1 MDHEFDR
8 AMLSCLSWSLYQPAS
23 TARRTIDTS
32 DDPNP
37 FKRLTFVPL
46 SADDRGRTVLTGE
59 ITALLGGEYEVAVS
73 IGARGQPTSLG
84 GVLDAIDA
92 ALSGRATAEML
103 ADLRDRGGLRAM
115 EADRKRWQQLG
126 PNPPREPTIFEAWDG
141 DERSLTVRHY
151 VGNGVC
157 AYFEGFS
164 AYRAG
169 AGVYTVLIGT

>member
-1 MDHEFDR
+1 M
-8 AMLSCLSWSLYQPAS
+8 
-23 TARRTIDTS
+23 
-32 DDPNP
+32 
-37 FKRLTFVPL
+37 
-46 SADDRGRTVLTGE
+46 
-59 ITALLGGEYEVAVS
+59 S

>member
-1 MDHEFDR
+1 M
-8 AMLSCLSWSLYQPAS
+8 
-23 TARRTIDTS
+23 
-32 DDPNP
+32 
-37 FKRLTFVPL
+37 
-46 SADDRGRTVLTGE
+46 
-59 ITALLGGEYEVAVS
+59 
-73 IGARGQPTSLG
+73 
-84 GVLDAIDA
+84 LDAIDA

-103 ADLRDRGGLRAM
+103 GDLRDRGGLRAI
-115 EADRKRWQQLG
+115 EADRQRWQQLG

>member
-1 MDHEFDR
+1 MIECMPEEYRDEFWSGTTQGIVDITLQ
-8 AMLSCLSWSLYQPAS
+8 LSTKHQCWY
-23 TARRTIDTS
+23 
-32 DDPNP
+32 
-37 FKRLTFVPL
+37 
-46 SADDRGRTVLTGE
+46 
-59 ITALLGGEYEVAVS
+59 
-73 IGARGQPTSLG
+73 
-84 GVLDAIDA
+84 AI
-92 ALSGRATAEML
+92 
-103 ADLRDRGGLRAM
+103 
-115 EADRKRWQQLG
+115 EADRQRWQQLG

>member
-1 MDHEFDR
+1 MTLAGTVGTTASVSVVAR
-8 AMLSCLSWSLYQPAS
+8 SRRSPPA
-23 TARRTIDTS
+23 
-32 DDPNP
+32 
-37 FKRLTFVPL
+37 VY
-46 SADDRGRTVLTGE
+46 V
-59 ITALLGGEYEVAVS
+59 
-73 IGARGQPTSLG
+73 
-84 GVLDAIDA
+84 A

>member
-1 MDHEFDR
+1 MYAMDHEFDR

-23 TARRTIDTS
+23 TARRTVDNS

-37 FKRLTFVPL
+37 FKRLTYVPL

-92 ALSGRATAEML
+92 ALSGRAT
-103 ADLRDRGGLRAM
+103 
-115 EADRKRWQQLG
+115 LG
-126 PNPPREPTIFEAWDG
+126 VKVVSVIVRPRLPENPRLSILFQ
-141 DERSLTVRHY
+141 
-151 VGNGVC
+151 
-157 AYFEGFS
+157 
-164 AYRAG
+164 
-169 AGVYTVLIGT
+169 IGRLLGIRF

>member
-23 TARRTIDTS
+23 TARRTIDNS

-46 SADDRGRTVLTGE
+46 SAEDRG
-59 ITALLGGEYEVAVS
+59 
-73 IGARGQPTSLG
+73 
-84 GVLDAIDA
+84 
-92 ALSGRATAEML
+92 
-103 ADLRDRGGLRAM
+103 RGGLRAM

-169 AGVYTVLIGT
+169 AGVYTVLIGTQ

>member
-23 TARRTIDTS
+23 TARRTVDNS

-37 FKRLTFVPL
+37 FKRLTYVPL

-84 GVLDAIDA
+84 GVL
-92 ALSGRATAEML
+92 GFC
-103 ADLRDRGGLRAM
+103 GG
-115 EADRKRWQQLG
+115 G
-126 PNPPREPTIFEAWDG
+126 
-141 DERSLTVRHY
+141 SLMNTRRQYPV
-151 VGNGVC
+151 
-157 AYFEGFS
+157 
-164 AYRAG
+164 G
-169 AGVYTVLIGT
+169 AGHQPVQPKRFVIRPHTETYGGRVGGWKAVGSAVAEACSGSILAETDTV